1 MDYHTSGLQ
10 LPCPEHVRNGMP
22 VQNNQTDK
30 PKFKINTLQSLVSFS
45 WDSHNSESTCLWG
58 GSKLRWAKS
67 VLCLTNI
74 WRYVAHSYCS
84 CSSQSGPPS
93 YE

>member
-45 WDSHNSESTCLWG
+45 
-58 GSKLRWAKS
+58 
-67 VLCLTNI
+67 
-74 WRYVAHSYCS
+74 
-84 CSSQSGPPS
+84 
-93 YE
+93 